1 MSISLGQL
9 AGAQV
14 EDLETLSDTELI
26 GYLAQIEGLGAQGDP
41 SAKANAKARITA
53 AMARKSGKAVP
64 KSNNL
69 NGETRFLTDKALFEN
84 RLSQLDPAFV
94 KKLKNGQQQ
103 AKCIMCNY
111 CGLVIEKEPTRCL
124 YGRVK

>member
-41 SAKANAKARITA
+41 
-53 AMARKSGKAVP
+53 
-64 KSNNL
+64 
-69 NGETRFLTDKALFEN
+69 
-84 RLSQLDPAFV
+84 
-94 KKLKNGQQQ
+94 
-103 AKCIMCNY
+103 
-111 CGLVIEKEPTRCL
+111 
-124 YGRVK
+124 